1 MRFARNGALV
11 RDPAEA
17 RGTPGKHAVTHELMG
32 SIPFILWAVQAI
44 SVFDIAYRARGAPG
58 GVRNARRDAARPR
71 LAGSHRP
78 GRCAWVR
85 LERPGTNGRSALAAS
100 GLAPEPGCHVVGD
113 R

>member
-58 GVRNARRDAARPR
+58 GVRNARRGAARPR
-71 LAGSHRP
+71 VAVSHRP
-78 GRCAWVR
+78 ERCSRVR
-85 LERPGTNGRSALAAS
+85 FERTGTNGRIGPGGAS
-100 GLAPEPGCHVVGD
+100 PRPAPPV
-113 R
+113 